1 MPILTSKQK
10 QQELLRY
17 KKYAKCLHKSIWYVR
32 SNVTWP
38 KSTEKIQYPCFLYMF
53 EFFVVKYKIY
63 LKKFCVSKD
72 SRTSHQT
79 IILITLTESKYIT
92 NISINMVRM
101 YLISIFNH
109 NNLISINVNYE
120 RLELLTSGAMIIM
133 ALEYEIWHQ
142 HSVLDG
148 FIFLVRCIDL

>member
-10 QQELLRY
+10 QQEILRY
-17 KKYAKCLHKSIWYVR
+17 KKYAKCLYESIWYVR

-79 IILITLTESKYIT
+79 EILITLTESKYIT
-92 NISINMVRM
+92 NISIYDRI
-101 YLISIFNH
+101 YLIRIFKH
-109 NNLISINVNYE
+109 NITILINVNYE